1 MERVPSQANKKVI
14 HFPRQPVNSQGE
26 KNNMKYYKQTLQ
38 PFVISD
44 ITNRIAARYEIETLQ
59 TS

>member
-1 MERVPSQANKKVI
+1 
-14 HFPRQPVNSQGE
+14 
-26 KNNMKYYKQTLQ
+26 MKYYKQTLQ